1 MGAYLTRRALEL
13 IPMLVAISAIVFGI
27 LHMIPGGPLAVYL
40 ENPYITPEQIE
51 RLRQQLGLD
60 QPLPVQY
67 GLWLKAFALGDW
79 GYSFVSRRPAVE
91 VVLERVPATVQL
103 MGAAFVLAGLVALP
117 LGVLSAL
124 RQYSKLDYIATA
136 SAFFG
141 ISMPVF
147 WFGLMLQLMFAVWL
161 GWLPSAGMIEI
172 GDGSLIDRLRHLV
185 LPATVLSLLYAARWT
200 RYVRAAMLEV
210 INQDY
215 IRVARAKGLYER
227 SVISNHALRNALIP
241 VITVM
246 AVDMAALFSGA
257 VVTEKVFAWP
267 GMGQLFV
274 DSVLKVDYTV
284 LMGILMV
291 GSAAVLVLNLV
302 ADVLYAALDP
312 RIRYE

>member
-1 MGAYLTRRALEL
+1 MGVYLTRRALGL
-13 IPMLVAISAIVFGI
+13 VPMLLAISVIVFGI

-40 ENPYITPEQIE
+40 ENPYITPDQIE

-67 GLWLKAFALGDW
+67 GLWLKAFIVGDW

-103 MGAAFVLAGLVALP
+103 MGAAFLLAALVAVP
-117 LGVLSAL
+117 LGVFSAL
-124 RQYSKLDYIATA
+124 RQYSKLDYVATA

-147 WFGLMLQLMFAVWL
+147 WFGLMLQLLFAVWL
-161 GWLPSAGMIEI
+161 GWLPSAGMMQI
-172 GDGSLIDRLRHLV
+172 GDGSLPDRLRHLI
-185 LPATVLSLLYAARWT
+185 LPATVLALLYAARWT
-200 RYVRAAMLEV
+200 RYVRSAMLEV

-215 IRVARAKGLYER
+215 IRVARAKGLYDR
-227 SVISNHALRNALIP
+227 YVVGRHALKNALIP
-241 VITVM
+241 VVTVV
-246 AVDMAALFSGA
+246 AVDVAALFSGA
-257 VVTEKVFAWP
+257 VVTETIFAWP
-267 GMGQLFV
+267 GMGKLFV

-291 GSAAVLVLNLV
+291 GSAAVLAFNLA
-302 ADVLYAALDP
+302 ADVLYAVLDP

>member
-1 MGAYLTRRALEL
+1 MGAYLTRRALGL
-13 IPMLVAISAIVFGI
+13 VPMLLAISVIVFGI

-40 ENPYITPEQIE
+40 ENPYITPDQIE

-67 GLWLKAFALGDW
+67 GLWLKAFVVGDW

-103 MGAAFVLAGLVALP
+103 MGAAFLLAGLVALP
-117 LGVLSAL
+117 LGVFSAL
-124 RQYSKLDYIATA
+124 RQYSKLDYLATA

-147 WFGLMLQLMFAVWL
+147 WFGLMLQLLFAVWL
-161 GWLPSAGMIEI
+161 GWLPSAGMMQI
-172 GDGSLIDRLRHLV
+172 GDGSLPDRLRHLI
-185 LPATVLSLLYAARWT
+185 LPATVLALLYAARWT
-200 RYVRAAMLEV
+200 RYVRSAMLEV

-227 SVISNHALRNALIP
+227 YVVGRHALKNALIP
-241 VITVM
+241 VVTVV
-246 AVDMAALFSGA
+246 AVDVAALFSGA
-257 VVTEKVFAWP
+257 VVTETIFAWP
-267 GMGQLFV
+267 GMGKLFV

-291 GSAAVLVLNLV
+291 GSAAVLAFNLA
-302 ADVLYAALDP
+302 ADVLYAVLDP

>member
-1 MGAYLTRRALEL
+1 MGAYLTRRALGL
-13 IPMLVAISAIVFGI
+13 IPMLIAISAIVFGI

-67 GLWLKAFALGDW
+67 GLWLKAFVLGDW
-79 GYSFVSRRPAVE
+79 GYSFVSRRPAVD

-117 LGVLSAL
+117 LGILSAL
-124 RQYSKLDYIATA
+124 RQYSTLDYFATA

-147 WFGLMLQLMFAVWL
+147 WFGLMLQLTFAVWL

-172 GDGSLIDRLRHLV
+172 GDGSLVDRLRHLV

-241 VITVM
+241 VITVV
-246 AVDMAALFSGA
+246 AVDVAALFSGA

-291 GSAAVLVLNLV
+291 GSAAVLAFNLV
-302 ADVLYAALDP
+302 ADVLYVALDP